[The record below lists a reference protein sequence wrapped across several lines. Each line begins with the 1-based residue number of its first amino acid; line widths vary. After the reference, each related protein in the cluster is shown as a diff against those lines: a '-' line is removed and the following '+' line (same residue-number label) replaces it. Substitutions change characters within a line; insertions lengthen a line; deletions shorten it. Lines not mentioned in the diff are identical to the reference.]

1 MGLTMYI
8 CVCNAVTDR
17 EIRSAVEAGCRS
29 FDEVQRKLGV
39 ATGCGKCEPCVR
51 EILADGAAGRRPSVC
66 TDPMADASPEP
77 APRFSLTALATAAR

>member
-1 MGLTMYI
+1 MYI

-17 EIRSAVEAGCRS
+17 EIRTAVAAGCRS
-29 FDEVQRKLGV
+29 FSEIQRELGV

-51 EILADGAAGRRPSVC
+51 EILADGTSERRPSAC

-77 APRFSLTALATAAR
+77 APRLSLVSLVPATR